1 MTNTDPQIS
10 TPAAVLR
17 FPTAAQAPE
26 PALLPR
32 DEHPATRLR
41 RYGAV
46 TLSDSEL
53 VTLLTRGRVR
63 TEADLRPARVL
74 LQDGLGALIRRV
86 ESRTAGVRAADA
98 VRLAAAMELAR
109 RALLGPADERE
120 RFQVDVA
127 GPRLAARY
135 ALHVQEHLGVFLL
148 DSRDRLIQQREVFVG
163 TLHGAFVST
172 RDIVRLALDH
182 HAASIV
188 VYHNHPSG
196 DPSASDEDHAFTARL
211 RSAAALLDVKL
222 LDHVIVGGA
231 RYVSFQQRGYI

>member
-1 MTNTDPQIS
+1 MNSPDPQIS
-10 TPAAVLR
+10 TSAAVLR

-26 PALLPR
+26 TALLPR

-41 RYGAV
+41 RYGAG

-109 RALLGPADERE
+109 RVLLGPADERE

-135 ALHVQEHLGVFLL
+135 ALHMQEHLGVFFL

-182 HAASIV
+182 HAAGIV

-231 RYVSFQQRGYI
+231 RYVSFHQRGYI